1 MIWYDMIYQHCF
13 GAMYLSFLKI
23 EMPKY
28 VTDQKT
34 QIWFS
39 FVRSQF
45 SFISISHTNW
55 VEFEFKCCSKSYQDT
70 IYKTHETSRYK
81 WILKFTSIKILKKKK
96 KCLCFSSVEEI
107 TPNVIEPSFGI
118 GRIMYS
124 IFEHTFHIR
133 EGDEQRTVKYI
144 LVKRFL
150 IWHYCER
157 NQLDDCFF
165 FVLSISAS
173 RLLWHLTNVPSSL
186 WARIRN
192 SCLSCV
198 NYVSAHTLYC
208 FECDHYV
215 CYVIISKWIWLT
227 LWPLHSWSHDQICRV
242 P

>member
-96 KCLCFSSVEEI
+96 MFVFLLSWRDHPQRHRAFLWYRQNHVLHFRAHIPHQRGWWAKNGKIHFGETLLNMTLLWTKPTWRLFFFLYSVFQLPGCCGTLQMFRPPSEPESGI
-107 TPNVIEPSFGI
+107 HAFRAWTMWVHTLFTVLNVIT
-118 GRIMYS
+118 M
-124 IFEHTFHIR
+124 H
-133 EGDEQRTVKYI
+133 VM
-144 LVKRFL
+144 L
-150 IWHYCER
+150 
-157 NQLDDCFF
+157 
-165 FVLSISAS
+165 
-173 RLLWHLTNVPSSL
+173 
-186 WARIRN
+186 
-192 SCLSCV
+192 
-198 NYVSAHTLYC
+198 
-208 FECDHYV
+208 
-215 CYVIISKWIWLT
+215 
-227 LWPLHSWSHDQICRV
+227 
-242 P
+242 

>member
-165 FVLSISAS
+165 FCTQYFSFPAVVAPYKCSVLPLSQNQEFMPFVRELCECTHS
-173 RLLWHLTNVPSSL
+173 LLFWMWSL
-186 WARIRN
+186 
-192 SCLSCV
+192 CML
-198 NYVSAHTLYC
+198 
-208 FECDHYV
+208 
-215 CYVIISKWIWLT
+215 CYN
-227 LWPLHSWSHDQICRV
+227 
-242 P
+242 

>member
-1 MIWYDMIYQHCF
+1 MIWYDMIYQHRF
-13 GAMYLSFLKI
+13 GAMYLSFLEV

-34 QIWFS
+34 QIWFI
-39 FVRSQF
+39 FVCSQF
-45 SFISISHTNW
+45 SFISISHTSW
-55 VEFEFKCCSKSYQDT
+55 VAFEFKCCSKSYQDA

-81 WILKFTSIKILKKKK
+81 WILKFPSIKILKKKK

-165 FVLSISAS
+165 FLYSVFQLPGCCGTLQMF
-173 RLLWHLTNVPSSL
+173 RPPSEPESGIHAFRA
-186 WARIRN
+186 WTMW
-192 SCLSCV
+192 V
-198 NYVSAHTLYC
+198 HTL
-208 FECDHYV
+208 FTVLNVITMYV
-215 CYVIISKWIWLT
+215 ML
-227 LWPLHSWSHDQICRV
+227 
-242 P
+242 